1 MKLTRT
7 FYFQYGKE
15 IEQYLLTLIS
25 NPNYPGSPPEF
36 YSSPTGR
43 YGGLVELSDV
53 ASIYIN
59 IPFKVKK
66 IHVKGITWTSGRA
79 GNQGN
84 TTVSQYVTLVSSLV
98 GNRPVGM
105 VFLDSQFS
113 SGTIQDIEHEFLVPE
128 TIQGFYDFT
137 PYTNAGSLYQAYDLD
152 TALAPTFYD
161 YYFDSFS
168 ITMEFN
174 SEGEL

>member
-7 FYFQYGKE
+7 YYFQYGKE
-15 IEQYLLTLIS
+15 FEQYLLTLID
-25 NPNYPGSPPEF
+25 NPTAPPAKYPSP
-36 YSSPTGR
+36 SGQ
-43 YGGLVELSDV
+43 YGGLVAISPT
-53 ASIYIN
+53 AQIYIN
-59 IPFKVKK
+59 IPFKVKT
-66 IHVKGITWTSGRA
+66 IHVKGITWTIGRA

-84 TTVSQYVTLVSSLV
+84 SFASGYVTLLSSLV
-98 GNRPVGM
+98 GNRPMGM
-105 VFLDSQFS
+105 VHTDSQFS
-113 SGTIQDIEHEFLVPE
+113 SNTIQDIEHEFLVPE

-137 PYTNAGSLYQAYDLD
+137 PYDNDGTLYPGHDLD
-152 TALAPTFYD
+152 VTLAPVFYD

>member
-15 IEQYLLTLIS
+15 IEQFLLTPIA
-25 NPNYPGSPPEF
+25 NPTAPPTNYPSP
-36 YSSPTGR
+36 SGT
-43 YGGLVELSDV
+43 YGGLVQLSDK

-59 IPFKVKK
+59 IPFKVKT
-66 IHVKGITWTSGRA
+66 IHVKGITWTAGRA

-84 TTVSQYVTLVSSLV
+84 VDVSQYVTLISSLV

-105 VFLDSQFS
+105 VYLDSQFS

-137 PYTNAGSLYQAYDLD
+137 PYDNAGGLYSGYDLD
-152 TALAPTFYD
+152 GALAPLFYD

>member
-7 FYFQYGKE
+7 YYFQYGKE
-15 IEQYLLTLIS
+15 IEQYLLFSIA
-25 NPNYPGSPPEF
+25 NPTAPPDYYPSP
-36 YSSPTGR
+36 SGT
-43 YGGLVELSDV
+43 YGGLVEISDV
-53 ASIYIN
+53 AQIYIN

-66 IHVKGITWTSGRA
+66 IHVKGITWTAGRA

-84 TTVSQYVTLVSSLV
+84 TGVSKYVTLVSSLV

-105 VFLDSQFS
+105 VFLDSQFA

-128 TIQGFYDFT
+128 TIQGIYDFT
-137 PYTNAGSLYQAYDLD
+137 PYLNDGTLYSAYDLD
-152 TALAPTFYD
+152 ETLAPAFYD

>member
-7 FYFQYGKE
+7 YYFQYGKE
-15 IEQYLLTLIS
+15 IEQYLLTLID
-25 NPNYPGSPPEF
+25 NPTAPPAKYPSP
-36 YSSPTGR
+36 SGT
-43 YGGLVELSDV
+43 YGGFVDISGT
-53 ASIYIN
+53 AQIYIN
-59 IPFKVKK
+59 IPFKVKT
-66 IHVKGITWTSGRA
+66 IHVKGITWTAGRA
-79 GNQGN
+79 GNQGS
-84 TTVSQYVTLVSSLV
+84 TEVQAYVTLVSSLV

-105 VFLDSQFS
+105 VFLDSQFA

-128 TIQGFYDFT
+128 TIQGYYDFT
-137 PYTNAGSLYQAYDLD
+137 PFLNDGTLYSGYDVD
-152 TALAPTFYD
+152 STLAPDFYD

>member
-7 FYFQYGKE
+7 YYFQYGKDV
-15 IEQYLLTLIS
+15 EQFLLAPIA
-25 NPNYPGSPPEF
+25 NPTAPPADYPSP
-36 YSSPTGR
+36 SGT
-43 YGGLVELSDV
+43 YGGLVNLS
-53 ASIYIN
+53 ATAQIYIN

-66 IHVKGITWTSGRA
+66 IHVKGITWTAGRA

-84 TTVSQYVTLVSSLV
+84 AFASGYVTVLSSLV

-105 VFLDSQFS
+105 VFTDSQFS

-128 TIQGFYDFT
+128 TINGIYDFT
-137 PYTNAGSLYQAYDLD
+137 PYDNDGTLYPGYDID
-152 TALAPTFYD
+152 TTLAPTFYD

-174 SEGEL
+174 SEEEL